1 MVIALVASVV
11 GILGLAIVVQATGA
25 ENLAEGLFLGLI
37 AGIGFVATSQAA
49 HYSFEGR
56 PLKLYL
62 INMGYPVLML
72 AIAGSLLGLW
82 Q

>member
-1 MVIALVASVV
+1 MATTI
-11 GILGLAIVVQATGA
+11 GILGLAMIVQATGA
-25 ENLAEGLFLGLI
+25 NSLTEGLLLGLI
-37 AGIGFVATSQAA
+37 AGIGFVATAQAA

-62 INMGYPVLML
+62 INTGYPVVML
-72 AIAGSLLGLW
+72 AIIGSILGVW